1 MYQSQLGQSPTIT
14 KIFSHKEIPSNVLSY
29 LWSRSLRASCRISSW
44 LLFRK
49 VYFPQEENGTYQN
62 TSLGPFPAIQAGNN
76 NQPAPAHSDCCLSWL
91 SSSCC
96 TAWVP
101 PSHPI
106 PSVAHVQRS
115 FCMYQGI
122 IVAQAELG
130 FLPKQWVWVLLVWH
144 SLKFPRKRQELHVT
158 ADVGRRNFSSCQHQ
172 FLLSYD
178 FVCDSPGHNPWT
190 KQQHLKE
197 VWVE

>member
-91 SSSCC
+91 SSSRC
-96 TAWVP
+96 TAWAP

-115 FCMYQGI
+115 FWMYQGVI
-122 IVAQAELG
+122 MAQAGIFAKTVSLG
-130 FLPKQWVWVLLVWH
+130 VAGLAQPQIPKEKTGIACNSWCREKKFL
-144 SLKFPRKRQELHVT
+144 
-158 ADVGRRNFSSCQHQ
+158 
-172 FLLSYD
+172 FLSTPV
-178 FVCDSPGHNPWT
+178 FAFIWFCMW
-190 KQQHLKE
+190 
-197 VWVE
+197 